1 MSVIDKAKAVSP
13 LILKKAYRRV
23 VSVIAPYEHRIDH
36 GVYRDTRRLL
46 EQTRYWSADRLREYQ
61 EKELGELLAHCR
73 AHVPYYRKLFADME
87 IGSFLSDP
95 LMALSK
101 LPLMDK
107 ATVRQH
113 FDELVALNIPARLHQ
128 YETTGGTTDKPLA
141 FLTEKG
147 FSGPRELAFWHDSIR
162 RTGYRVGETVAV
174 LRNNTLPAGMI
185 SMYNPMRRQLI
196 LDPFKLS
203 PDNVHIYIEELGK
216 HGIRYLHAY
225 PSCVSTLLRFCAQRG
240 LDICFTLRAIFA
252 GSENVYPG
260 QREEAEKRFGG
271 RYFSWYGHSEKLI
284 HASECECST
293 SYHAFPEYGIVELID
308 SDGRPISEPG
318 RRGEIVGTGFNN
330 RVMPLLRYRTGDYAE
345 WAPSSACTCGRNH
358 PMLVNVHGRWLQE
371 LVYGRSGSRISIT
384 CINMHSNL
392 FDRVR
397 NMQFVQDTRGRLKL
411 NLVRGDS
418 FSEQDKERI
427 RSELERILQGEME
440 IELDFVDSIETS
452 LRGKHRFL
460 IQNCRD
466 DESS

>member
-1 MSVIDKAKAVSP
+1 MTAIDKARAASP

-23 VSVIAPYEHRIDH
+23 VSVIAPFERRIDH

-46 EQTRYWSADRLREYQ
+46 EQTRYWSADRLHDYQ
-61 EKELGELLAHCR
+61 EKELDRLLAHCCKQI
-73 AHVPYYRKLFADME
+73 PYYRKLFGDLE
-87 IGSFLSDP
+87 IGSFHSDP
-95 LMALSK
+95 FMALSK

-107 ATVRQH
+107 VTVRQH
-113 FDELVALNIPARLHQ
+113 FDELVARNIPARLRH

-141 FLTEKG
+141 FFSEKG
-147 FSGPRELAFWHDSIR
+147 FSGPRELAFWHDSIC

-185 SMYNPMRRQLI
+185 SLYNPMRCQLI
-196 LDPFKLS
+196 LDPFKLR
-203 PDNVHIYIEELGK
+203 PDNVHLYIEALVK

-225 PSCVSTLLRFCAQRG
+225 PSCVSTLIRFCAQRG
-240 LDICFTLRAIFA
+240 LEICSTLTAIFA

-284 HASECECST
+284 HASECEYST

-308 SDGRPISEPG
+308 SDGRSISEPG

-345 WAPSSACTCGRNH
+345 WAPSSACACGRNH

-384 CINMHSNL
+384 SINTHSGL

-397 NMQFVQDTRGRLKL
+397 NMQFVQHEKGKLTL
-411 NLVRGDS
+411 NLIRGEG
-418 FSEQDKERI
+418 FSDQDGVMI
-427 RSELERILQGEME
+427 RSELNRILQDEME
-440 IELDFVDSIETS
+440 IELDYVDSIETT

-460 IQNCRD
+460 IQNCTD
-466 DESS
+466 DEPV